1 MGGLARLAV
10 PLFAVLLTVVPSAV
24 GGEGGGSAP
33 TSDPPP
39 PGPTVTVFP
48 PVPTVTVSPPV
59 RTVTISFPTVTI
71 SPPVRTVTVSFPPVT
86 VFPPVRTVTVSF
98 PPVTVFPPVRT
109 VTVSFPPVTVFPPV
123 RTVTASYLT
132 VTVFPPVRTVTASF
146 PTVTVSPPVRTV
158 TVSYLTVTVSP
169 LFPPATASFPTVTV
183 FPPVRTVTVSYL
195 TVTVFPS
202 VRTVT
207 TAMTM
212 TVKPAPPRVTL
223 PALPPAS
230 TVNYETAEYR
240 RNYGLFRIN
249 AVAAYRHGYFGQGV
263 TVGIVDSGILTS
275 HSDLAPNI
283 VPGART
289 QGGRLFTTGISDS
302 TGHGT
307 QVAGVVGAVFGG
319 PGSGGGVHGV
329 APSVKLMP
337 LQWETLDKGFFA
349 GNHYQLLFDYALS
362 ASVQIINNSWGGLFR
377 SAPVTFNG
385 TNYAFVDLPFFT
397 EFHRV
402 WGEPADVKA
411 VADKVDGRDVVLVWS
426 AGNTSWNEKNLDRK
440 SVTFCKKSK
449 RTRQG
454 IIYCPRR
461 NQVLA
466 ATQREALAGLTVRPL
481 GGLGPTMVL
490 ATMNLPNNSVGE
502 GLMAGPLYDRRLLGR
517 MVAVVATDKKNKI
530 ADFSNGC
537 GDAMYWCMAAPGVRI
552 GTTGQLHRFGFHLD
566 TWVRASGTSFSAP
579 HVSGALAVLRSRLSS
594 MPMSVVL
601 AVLFHTAKDLGDPGV
616 DPLYGHGLVD
626 LGAAVSLQGV
636 MRLAVPGASVAGS
649 FSRTAGLAGSRMS
662 LPFALRGAGKGLD
675 GVSVAVNY
683 FGDYHY
689 DMPLSELLS
698 FSSLS
703 SLRGLPRLG
712 RAAGDLY
719 GQGTD
724 ARTGDLYFALDGEGR
739 FSSVGWRKGFGG
751 VEFDWCGADCRRSVW
766 EDYDFE
772 GRVAPFFSEA
782 EQGVSAF
789 WRLGEAWELFYSL
802 GLDGDAAEEYRQYGL
817 RWRGGLGEGLR
828 LGADWSRIDEGEG
841 RFLGGRFSGAF
852 AVDGGRTQQ
861 GELRAEGRL
870 SRHWLL
876 GGGYLGGWSE
886 VRAAVGSGLRG
897 SSGVRFSGWRLGL
910 RGEDLL
916 RGDDRLLLGVTRHPR
931 VRSGALRLRTGR
943 TGGSAFDEDLHLY
956 LGKGV
961 RWEERDWSLAASPV
975 TTWRLGYLYPFG
987 VSHRVGLGLEW
998 RDSSVRTERE
1008 TAFSMDWRFRF

>member
-1 MGGLARLAV
+1 MIVA
-10 PLFAVLLTVVPSAV
+10 T
-24 GGEGGGSAP
+24 
-33 TSDPPP
+33 T
-39 PGPTVTVFP
+39 
-48 PVPTVTVSPPV
+48 
-59 RTVTISFPTVTI
+59 
-71 SPPVRTVTVSFPPVT
+71 
-86 VFPPVRTVTVSF
+86 
-98 PPVTVFPPVRT
+98 
-109 VTVSFPPVTVFPPV
+109 
-123 RTVTASYLT
+123 TVTAEL
-132 VTVFPPVRTVTASF
+132 PP
-146 PTVTVSPPVRTV
+146 
-158 TVSYLTVTVSP
+158 
-169 LFPPATASFPTVTV
+169 
-183 FPPVRTVTVSYL
+183 
-195 TVTVFPS
+195 
-202 VRTVT
+202 
-207 TAMTM
+207 
-212 TVKPAPPRVTL
+212 
-223 PALPPAS
+223 LPPAS
-230 TVNYETAEYR
+230 TINYENVEYR
-240 RNYGLFRIN
+240 QNYGLSRIN
-249 AVAAYRHGYFGQGV
+249 AAAAYRHGYFGQGV
-263 TVGIVDSGILTS
+263 TVGVVDTGILTS
-275 HSDLAPNI
+275 HYDLSANI
-283 VPGART
+283 VPGARS
-289 QGGRLFTTGISDS
+289 QGGTLFTTGISD
-302 TGHGT
+302 TDGHGT
-307 QVAGVVGAVFGG
+307 QVAGIIGAVFDGTVN
-319 PGSGGGVHGV
+319 PGDVHGV

-337 LQWETLDKGFFA
+337 LKWVISDQGFD
-349 GNHYQLLFDYALS
+349 NHYELLFDYALS
-362 ASVQIINNSWGGLFR
+362 ASVQIINNSWGSRFR
-377 SAPVTFNG
+377 STSVTFNG
-385 TNYAFVDLPFFT
+385 IDYAFVDLPFFA
-397 EFHRV
+397 EFYRV
-402 WGEPADVKA
+402 LDETAGVTAGVTTI
-411 VADKVDGRDVVLVWS
+411 ADKVDGRDVVLVWS
-426 AGNTSWNEKNLDRK
+426 AGNLYWNEKNMDRK
-440 SVTFCKKSK
+440 SVSFCKRSA

-454 IIYCPRR
+454 VVYCPRSER
-461 NQVLA
+461 VLA
-466 ATQREALAGLTVRPL
+466 ATRREALAGLTVRYIN
-481 GGLGPTMVL
+481 GGPTMAL
-490 ATMNLPNNSVGE
+490 ATMNLPSNSVGDARR
-502 GLMAGPLYDRRLLGR
+502 GGPLYDRRLLGK
-517 MVAVVATDKKNKI
+517 MVAVVATDRRDEI

-537 GDAMYWCMAAPGVRI
+537 GDAMYWCMAAPGVSIYSPSASQNPRV
-552 GTTGQLHRFGFHLD
+552 TSFVLPYHSA
-566 TWVRASGTSFSAP
+566 ASGTSFAAP
-579 HVSGALAVLRSRLSS
+579 HVSGALAVLRSRLTS

-626 LGAAVSLQGV
+626 LGAAVSLQGTMQLV
-636 MRLAVPGASVAGS
+636 VPGVSVAGS

-662 LPFALRGAGKGLD
+662 LPFALRGAGGGLD

-703 SLRGLPRLG
+703 SLRGLPSLG

-802 GLDGDAAEEYRQYGL
+802 GLDGDAVEEYRQYGV

-828 LGADWSRIDEGEG
+828 LGADWSRIEEGEG

-886 VRAAVGSGLRG
+886 VRAAAGSGLRG

-961 RWEERDWSLAASPV
+961 RWEERDWSLAGKPV

-1008 TAFSMDWRFRF
+1008 TAFSVDWRFRF